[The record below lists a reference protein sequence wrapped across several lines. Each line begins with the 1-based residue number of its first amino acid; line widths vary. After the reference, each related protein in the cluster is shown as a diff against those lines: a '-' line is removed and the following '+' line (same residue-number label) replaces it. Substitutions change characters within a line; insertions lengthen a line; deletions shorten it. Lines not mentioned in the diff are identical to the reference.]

1 MEEKLSLEGATMYID
16 GKPIG
21 EISNDRELFVTI
33 SEDGDLVDPKFCVS
47 VPEMEIT
54 LSAKICEKLMDR
66 LCSGPCKRW
75 RLRRK
80 VFNNMQKA
88 LNRILRGAHVIEE

>member
-1 MEEKLSLEGATMYID
+1 MGEKLSLEAKTIYID

-21 EISNDRELFVTI
+21 EISNDREFFVTI
-33 SEDGDLVDPKFCVS
+33 SEDGDLVDPKFYVS

-54 LSAKICEKLMDR
+54 LSAKISEKLMDR

-80 VFNNMQKA
+80 AIRSRNIA
-88 LNRILRGAHVIEE
+88 NRRKDYEQH

>member
-1 MEEKLSLEGATMYID
+1 MGEKLSLEVETIYIY

-21 EISNDRELFVTI
+21 EISNDREFFVTI
-33 SEDGDLVDPKFCVS
+33 SEDGDLVDPKFHVS

-54 LSAKICEKLMDR
+54 LSVKISEKLMDR
-66 LCSGPCKRW
+66 LCYGPCKRW

>member
-1 MEEKLSLEGATMYID
+1 MGEKLSLERATMYID

-21 EISNDRELFVTI
+21 EISNDHEFFVPI
-33 SEDGDLVDPKFCVS
+33 SEDGDLVDPKFHVS
-47 VPEMEIT
+47 VPEMEVT
-54 LSAKICEKLMDR
+54 LSAKISEKLMDR
-66 LCSGPCKRW
+66 LCCAPCKRW